1 MVSTLKTRPPQIR
14 GELSQ
19 QFVSVPMKD
28 KAQGKAAAV
37 RPRLRPEYISIKA
50 RLMPKCWL
58 WGPCQNFG
66 LETRRSHIFCL
77 SADFRSRL
85 KSRLM
90 PRPLLQDQ
98 GCCQSFGLEAKPRS
112 KFWLANISQICGL
125 EVEART
131 QGWGQG
137 QYYGTWVEVNIFTW
151 RTRPKFCPWGQ
162 WSLNFGLGQK
172 AGKLRSWLRLVLQSQ
187 SWGLDFN
194 LKAMPRQMASRLNS
208 LA

>member
-1 MVSTLKTRPPQIR
+1 MLTLRPMPKLWPRDQAKPHF
-14 GELSQ
+14 LSQ
-19 QFVSVPMKD
+19 CWLQV
-28 KAQGKAAAV
+28 KAEVEVDAKATV
-37 RPRLRPEYISIKA
+37 TRPRL
-50 RLMPKCWL
+50 L
-58 WGPCQNFG
+58 
-66 LETRRSHIFCL
+66 
-77 SADFRSRL
+77 
-85 KSRLM
+85 
-90 PRPLLQDQ
+90 
-98 GCCQSFGLEAKPRS
+98 PRS